1 MLASSAVLFLLAQA
15 ASTPAPAVQPGAAST
30 VVVAPQTARPGRR
43 RLPTKSEY
51 ETQARTRFQAI
62 DRNRD
67 GRIDRGEAE
76 KAHAEALAA
85 REKQQSDSRAQVF
98 ARLDRNADGSISRE
112 EFDAAAKP
120 SVAPKEAWFDS
131 NDIDR
136 NGTIVVNE
144 AVARA
149 LRDFEAI
156 DSNNNGVLS
165 ESEIRSFQAR
175 RTRSN

>member
-1 MLASSAVLFLLAQA
+1 MLVSSTVLFLLAQA
-15 ASTPAPAVQPGAAST
+15 APATPGPAAQSAPAAQPASSQPARPAPR
-30 VVVAPQTARPGRR
+30 RP
-43 RLPTKSEY
+43 PTKSEY
-51 ETQARTRFQAI
+51 EAQAKARFHAL

-67 GRIDRGEAE
+67 GKIDRAEAE

-85 REKQQSDSRAQVF
+85 RDKQLSDTRAQVF

-120 SVAPKEAWFDS
+120 SAAPKEAWFDA

-136 NGTIVVNE
+136 NGSIVVNE

-156 DSNNNGVLS
+156 DTNSNGVLS